1 MRTSVW
7 VLQLCFLHLSSSD
20 ILDWTYHGEHSEDEW
35 GTYFEHCLGK
45 LQSPIN
51 IQRSKARFN
60 PDLEPLQLQDYGYRR
75 DAFKMTNN
83 GHSVVIDLPSSMRII
98 KGLPGKFTAIQ
109 LHLHWGGTEKES
121 SGSEHTIDGL
131 RYMAELHIVHYNS
144 EAYSSFDKA
153 KNKPD
158 GLAVLAFLFVGSHFE
173 NAYYSDFIAK
183 LAKIKYA
190 GHSTTLDSLDV
201 LAMLPENLYNFYRYH
216 GSLTT
221 PPCTE
226 NVIWTVFD
234 TPIKLSYTQ
243 IDLLENTLLDWKNE
257 SLRNDYR
264 QIQPLNKRMVKASF
278 SPRLFEGRCRPES
291 ISSKLN
297 KIQTSLREMKKYLL
311 DVIGRPGHHQLSLQA
326 FHFPLENT
334 ASYVTI
340 VPLKPMQLKIFTLCF
355 WVQNSNQGRQ
365 TVLFYSTPESENEL
379 VVSVGMAVGVWIGGK
394 FVQFDLHRRAEDWV
408 HHCVTWVSSSGTIN
422 LWVNGA
428 VGTARNIQKNYV
440 IQSGGTPILGKRKNA
455 MLDVFA
461 DAFSGWMSHVNLWSW
476 LLDQND
482 IQELTLCKHSQQKG
496 DVLAWGETHMSLFG
510 GVTLGPDTS
519 CR

>member
-35 GTYFEHCLGK
+35 GTYYEHCLGK

-51 IQRSKARFN
+51 IQRSKVRFN

-83 GHSVVIDLPSSMRII
+83 GHSVIIHLPSSMRII

-131 RYMAELHIVHYNS
+131 RYMAELLFYSILLLFFYCISLFYYSILFLFLFYSILCFCISLFYSPPRGLPCPFFTPSFFTPQLHIVHYNS
-144 EAYSSFDKA
+144 EAYSSFDAA
-153 KNKPD
+153 KDKPD
-158 GLAVLAFLFVGSHFE
+158 GLAVLAFLFMVRHSTTHLCAGSQFE

-183 LAKIKYA
+183 LAKVKYA

-201 LAMLPENLYNFYRYH
+201 LAMLPENLSNFYRYH

-243 IDLLENTLLDWKNE
+243 IDLLETTLLDWKNQT
-257 SLRNDYR
+257 LRNDYR
-264 QIQPLNKRMVKASF
+264 QIQPLNKRVVKASF
-278 SPRLFEGRCRPES
+278 SPRLVEGT
-291 ISSKLN
+291 
-297 KIQTSLREMKKYLL
+297 Q
-311 DVIGRPGHHQLSLQA
+311 
-326 FHFPLENT
+326 
-334 ASYVTI
+334 
-340 VPLKPMQLKIFTLCF
+340 
-355 WVQNSNQGRQ
+355 
-365 TVLFYSTPESENEL
+365 
-379 VVSVGMAVGVWIGGK
+379 
-394 FVQFDLHRRAEDWV
+394 
-408 HHCVTWVSSSGTIN
+408 
-422 LWVNGA
+422 
-428 VGTARNIQKNYV
+428 
-440 IQSGGTPILGKRKNA
+440 
-455 MLDVFA
+455 
-461 DAFSGWMSHVNLWSW
+461 
-476 LLDQND
+476 
-482 IQELTLCKHSQQKG
+482 QE
-496 DVLAWGETHMSLFG
+496 
-510 GVTLGPDTS
+510 
-519 CR
+519 

>member
-1 MRTSVW
+1 M
-7 VLQLCFLHLSSSD
+7 
-20 ILDWTYHGEHSEDEW
+20 DE
-35 GTYFEHCLGK
+35 
-45 LQSPIN
+45 
-51 IQRSKARFN
+51 R
-60 PDLEPLQLQDYGYRR
+60 PLR
-75 DAFKMTNN
+75 DSA
-83 GHSVVIDLPSSMRII
+83 
-98 KGLPGKFTAIQ
+98 GLPGKFTAIQ

-264 QIQPLNKRMVKASF
+264 QIQPLNKRVVKASF

-311 DVIGRPGHHQLSLQA
+311 DVIGRPVSIVLEKWRWLEKSTHTAELNLPTSPIISHGDSGGHHQLSLQA

-340 VPLKPMQLKIFTLCF
+340 VPLKPMQLKTFTLCF

-519 CR
+519 CRYSLPSVNPKSDLSFSEVVSAISKYISAQECNPS